1 MLFSLEEMNITHCVV
16 VVIAIVISYLVL
28 RVLIRGYTTTH
39 IMEGM
44 ENATGNSDG
53 IAQNATDKTKM
64 VIRMTEQLKDQLLMD
79 KYSSDYED
87 TILALDDY
95 LGARIVNDTLD
106 MSFGKGSVPNMKQVR
121 NLNDLVQA
129 KKNLNDVLQSLDKL
143 K

>member
-1 MLFSLEEMNITHCVV
+1 MSFSLKEINSTHCIVV
-16 VVIAIVISYLVL
+16 GIAIVISYLVL
-28 RVLIRGYTTTH
+28 RVLIRGYTTSH

-44 ENATGNSDG
+44 ENASSGSDG
-53 IAQNATDKTKM
+53 IAQNAADKTKM
-64 VIRMTEQLKDQLLMD
+64 VKRMTEQLKDQLLMD

-121 NLNDLVQA
+121 NLNDLVEA

>member
-1 MLFSLEEMNITHCVV
+1 MLFSLEEMNITHYVIV
-16 VVIAIVISYLVL
+16 GIAIVISYLVL
-28 RVLIRGYTTTH
+28 RVLIRGYTATH

-44 ENATGNSDG
+44 ENASGSSDG
-53 IAQNATDKTKM
+53 IAQNASDKTKM
-64 VIRMTEQLKDQLLMD
+64 VIRMTEQLKDQLLVD
-79 KYSSDYED
+79 KYSSEYED

-106 MSFGKGSVPNMKQVR
+106 ISFGKGSIPNMKQVR

>member
-1 MLFSLEEMNITHCVV
+1 MLFSLEEMNITHYVV
-16 VVIAIVISYLVL
+16 VGIAIVISYLVL
-28 RVLIRGYTTTH
+28 RVLIRGYTATH

-44 ENATGNSDG
+44 ENASGSSDG
-53 IAQNATDKTKM
+53 IAQNASDKTKM
-64 VIRMTEQLKDQLLMD
+64 VIRMTEQLKDQLLVD
-79 KYSSDYED
+79 KYSSEYED

-106 MSFGKGSVPNMKQVR
+106 ISFGKGSIPNMKQVR